1 MLCPQLLINLLG
13 FYAKPSA
20 ISYKLD
26 FYWKVLHDYSL
37 YRSTSNRYNIH
48 LTLTWLGFLGV
59 CFELWLWQRRWGK
72 DCEKTW
78 YLAHAYRQIYFH
90 NLCFAVLK
98 SPKIYWYTFFWPTH
112 YLLTW
117 VLFYVKVVLFSKYI
131 MKLGLCKSFLI
142 QFTIFHF
149 LKL

>member
-1 MLCPQLLINLLG
+1 MQSQVPFLINWIFIEKCCMIIHYIVG
-13 FYAKPSA
+13 
-20 ISYKLD
+20 
-26 FYWKVLHDYSL
+26 
-37 YRSTSNRYNIH
+37 STSNRYNIH

-59 CFELWLWQRRWGK
+59 CFELCLWQRRWGK

-112 YLLTW
+112 YYLLTW

-149 LKL
+149 LKLEVI